1 MTTLPDWVT
10 KHKKKGIAIEHRNGR
25 YYATRVSSV
34 WDPEKKRARKKTL
47 EYLGVVTPE
56 GIIPPKHKREKKI
69 GPIRESGNISLLH
82 HFSRTLIDPLRKC
95 WPGSWQSILTT
106 AVLKLAYLEPL
117 KRISFRYRTSLA
129 SQIWPEAH
137 VSKNSLTSLLE
148 SIGSDWSS
156 QRAFF
161 KLISKADSYLAI
173 DLTHVFSDSQ
183 NIAWLEIGHNA
194 EEIWHDQLHLLLLW
208 GLETHY
214 PGFLKVLPGSVTS
227 APTMTLAIRESG
239 LQNVVV
245 VGDKG
250 FYSKKNVEALEDFK
264 MHYMLALRRDL
275 SDLQHPAH
283 SRYKDHFIYRKA
295 VQWWR
300 EYTWDDRRIVTF
312 LDKQI
317 AAEEEN
323 IYFRRIHEG
332 VAYKKKYSYYKNRFG
347 TLAILTDLGITPE
360 EIYKK
365 YKQRREIEQAFDSL
379 KNTLK
384 GDKTWMQSRE
394 SIQGYYFI
402 LFVALHLYCQILDH
416 LRRKDL
422 LNRYS
427 VRDVLTQLSKIYNV
441 EVDDKEYIGEV
452 TKSTRQLLKLL
463 ELPITENL
471 GS

>member
-1 MTTLPDWVT
+1 MSALPDWVS
-10 KHKKKGIAIEHRNGR
+10 KHKKKGIAIEHRKGR
-25 YYATRVSSV
+25 YYATRVGSV
-34 WDPEKKRARKKTL
+34 WDPEKKRARKQTI
-47 EYLGVVTPE
+47 EYLGVVKPE
-56 GIIPPKHKREKKI
+56 GILPPKHKRDKKI
-69 GPIRESGNISLLH
+69 GSIRESGNISLLNY
-82 HFSRTLIDPLRKC
+82 FSRTLIGPLCEC

-129 SQIWPEAH
+129 SQIWPDAH

-148 SIGSDWSS
+148 SIGSDWGS

-183 NIAWLEIGHNA
+183 NMTWLEIGHNA

-208 GLETHY
+208 GLETHF

-239 LQNVVV
+239 LKNVVV

-250 FYSKKNVEALEDFK
+250 FYSKKNVEDLENLE
-264 MHYMLALRRDL
+264 MHYMLALKRDL
-275 SDLQHPAH
+275 SGLQHPAH
-283 SRYKDHFIYRKA
+283 SRYTDHFIYRKA

-300 EYTWDDRRIVTF
+300 EYTWNDRRIVHF

-332 VAYKKKYSYYKNRFG
+332 VIYKQKYSYYKNRFG
-347 TLAILTDLGITPE
+347 TLAILTDLGVTAE
-360 EIYKK
+360 DLYKK

-402 LFVALHLYCQILDH
+402 LFVALHIYCQILDH

-427 VRDVLTQLSKIYNV
+427 VRDVITQLSKIYNV
-441 EVDDKEYIGEV
+441 EINGNEYMGDV
-452 TKSTRQLLKLL
+452 TKSTRRLLKLL